1 MPPCYEFLYYIQCV
15 YDALHARVCAHIYV
29 IPNTI
34 KKITKKKKVC
44 FKLEQKVRNIKSMFI
59 YMVRKFH
66 VPSN

>member
-1 MPPCYEFLYYIQCV
+1 MSFCIIFNVFMMHYMHAYVHTYMLFLIQ
-15 YDALHARVCAHIYV
+15 LR
-29 IPNTI
+29 
-34 KKITKKKKVC
+34 KLQKKKVC